1 MDLPKTEFPQNGHYN
16 LKLSKSS
23 LIFPE
28 RHKILV
34 QIPSGTKLAFGFP
47 NCQGPCFPTAVPK
60 HWGSCVFPSW
70 TGWRFNKLQ
79 QTDTRKQNRNRKQGC
94 TCTISWRAQSK
105 EGLTWEL
112 LGGWD
117 HSELNGLQVAPGLLT
132 HLGVAGVC
140 LLWVPWNVKGSEIA
154 KVKITGSLK

>member
-1 MDLPKTEFPQNGHYN
+1 MVITISNYPKVHSFFQKGTRSWCKFPVEPSLPLGS
-16 LKLSKSS
+16 LK
-23 LIFPE
+23 
-28 RHKILV
+28 R
-34 QIPSGTKLAFGFP
+34 P

-70 TGWRFNKLQ
+70 TGWRFKKKLQ

-94 TCTISWRAQSK
+94 TCTISWRAQIK
-105 EGLTWEL
+105 ERLTWEL

-132 HLGVAGVC
+132 HLGLQGFVFF
-140 LLWVPWNVKGSEIA
+140 GSHEMS
-154 KVKITGSLK
+154 KVQK